1 MLFIILSVQGEEEQK
16 NRQQLS
22 LQGKKGETVESVAF
36 TL

>member
-16 NRQQLS
+16 NRQQLY
-22 LQGKKGETVESVAF
+22 LQGKNGETVESVAF